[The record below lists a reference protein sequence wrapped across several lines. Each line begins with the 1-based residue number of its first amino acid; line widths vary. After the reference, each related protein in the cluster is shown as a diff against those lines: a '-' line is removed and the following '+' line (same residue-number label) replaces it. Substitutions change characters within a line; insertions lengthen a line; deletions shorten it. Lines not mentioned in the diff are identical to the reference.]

1 MGTPRSCTI
10 IGNGASLRDVPREFL
25 DHYPTFGANHI
36 YLFPY
41 QPTYY
46 VCVDSVV
53 LDNFKDEILPT
64 VLGAEKAFLASRYA
78 RYSPWN
84 CIKHVVPADGFTL
97 EGERCMS
104 GHTVT
109 YVSLKIA
116 LLAFDFDTAY
126 LVGVDHTTETFD
138 PRYPKAYNPMM
149 ESREY
154 HYRLAAEAWRAQGKK
169 IVNLSA
175 PSVLD
180 EIFA

>member
-1 MGTPRSCTI
+1 MDTNSCII
-10 IGNGASLRDVPREFL
+10 IGNGPSLRDVPREFL
-25 DHYPTFGANHI
+25 DQYPTFGANHI
-36 YLFPY
+36 YLLPY

-64 VLGAEKAFLASRYA
+64 VREAERVHLPVRYT

-84 CIKHVVPADGFTL
+84 CMKNVYPIMVWIA
-97 EGERCMS
+97 GEHCMS

-116 LLAFDFDTAY
+116 LYEGFDTAF
-126 LVGVDHTTETFD
+126 LVGVDHTTDTFD
-138 PRYPKAYNPMM
+138 PKYPKAYNPMM

-154 HYRLAAEAWRAQGKK
+154 HYRLVADAWKAQGRR
-169 IVNLSA
+169 IVNMSA

-180 EIFA
+180 EIFNVP